1 MCELFGMSSRSSAE
15 VNLCLDELA
24 LHGGRTGPHR
34 DGWGLAYYEEHDVR
48 IIREPGSASGSNWIR
63 FIEQQHIASRMVLG
77 HIRLATQGGVSL
89 HNTQPFAR
97 ELGGRMHVFAH
108 NGDLPAIFDDPR
120 FEPGYSRPIGQ
131 TDSEYAFCDLLRRLE
146 PSCRRGRPAAQ
157 ERLALFAN
165 FVEELATLGPA
176 NLLYSDGDTLFAHSH
191 RRREGPGQP
200 FHPRRSAPAPA
211 QRRADP
217 GPAPRAG
224 PPHRRRRP
232 ESAGC
237 HACERP
243 PDAGDLAAARRGH
256 GPRHP
261 GRRSLR
267 RTARC
272 HRQLTHAELEFSFA
286 CLQV

>member
-157 ERLALFAN
+157 ERLALFAQ

-200 FHPRRSAPAPA
+200 FHPPGLHLLQRSGEQIPGLLHAPGLRIAGA
-211 QRRADP
+211 GQSQRAAMLASVP
-217 GPAPRAG
+217 LTPETW
-224 PPHRRRRP
+224 RP
-232 ESAGC
+232 LDEGTV
-237 HACERP
+237 
-243 PDAGDLAAARRGH
+243 LAIQDGEVCGEQRVAIA
-256 GPRHP
+256 
-261 GRRSLR
+261 S
-267 RTARC
+267 
-272 HRQLTHAELEFSFA
+272 
-286 CLQV
+286 